1 MRTVFRYFWNGG
13 IIHDKLKTR
22 EAWILLHGFLR
33 KDYVRKNLGGTI
45 MHTKTMEGLAGAS
58 TNMKL
63 LNTPFRV
70 YKDAERRGDTA
81 VMERAMGYVG
91 DFAEKA
97 EDYQKKAE
105 KGMKEEAKEAREK
118 AKTEQGNAIRKREEL
133 EKRIAESRNE
143 DTDTVS
149 ISESGK
155 VVLDKKTDS
164 VQTGADNGVS
174 IEETADAVK
183 TEPVIYTKTG
193 ETLKTESGT
202 NLSVSV

>member
-1 MRTVFRYFWNGG
+1 
-13 IIHDKLKTR
+13 
-22 EAWILLHGFLR
+22 
-33 KDYVRKNLGGTI
+33 

-81 VMERAMGYVG
+81 VMEQAMGYVG

-105 KGMKEEAKEAREK
+105 KGMEEDAKEAREK
-118 AKTEQGNAIRKREEL
+118 AKTEQENAIRKRKEEREEL

-155 VVLDKKTDS
+155 EIK
-164 VQTGADNGVS
+164 
-174 IEETADAVK
+174 
-183 TEPVIYTKTG
+183 
-193 ETLKTESGT
+193 
-202 NLSVSV
+202 

>member
-1 MRTVFRYFWNGG
+1 
-13 IIHDKLKTR
+13 
-22 EAWILLHGFLR
+22 
-33 KDYVRKNLGGTI
+33 

-105 KGMKEEAKEAREK
+105 KGMKEDAKEAKEK
-118 AKTEQGNAIRKREEL
+118 AKTEQ

-155 VVLDKKTDS
+155 AALDKKTDS
-164 VQTGADNGVS
+164 VQTDADNGVS

-193 ETLKTESGT
+193 EALKPESGT

>member
-1 MRTVFRYFWNGG
+1 
-13 IIHDKLKTR
+13 
-22 EAWILLHGFLR
+22 
-33 KDYVRKNLGGTI
+33 

-105 KGMKEEAKEAREK
+105 KGMKEDAKEAREK
-118 AKTEQGNAIRKREEL
+118 AKTEQENAIRKRKEEREEQ

-155 VVLDKKTDS
+155 AALDKKTDS

-193 ETLKTESGT
+193 EALKPESGT

>member
-1 MRTVFRYFWNGG
+1 
-13 IIHDKLKTR
+13 
-22 EAWILLHGFLR
+22 
-33 KDYVRKNLGGTI
+33 

-70 YKDAERRGDTA
+70 YKDAERRDDTA
-81 VMERAMGYVG
+81 IMERAMGYVG

-105 KGMKEEAKEAREK
+105 KGMKEDAKEAREK
-118 AKTEQGNAIRKREEL
+118 AKTEQENAIRKRGEEREDL

-155 VVLDKKTDS
+155 VALDEKTDS

-174 IEETADAVK
+174 IEETADAIK
-183 TEPVIYTKTG
+183 TGPVIYTKTG
-193 ETLKTESGT
+193 EALKPESGT
-202 NLSVSV
+202 SLSVSV

>member
-1 MRTVFRYFWNGG
+1 
-13 IIHDKLKTR
+13 
-22 EAWILLHGFLR
+22 
-33 KDYVRKNLGGTI
+33 

-58 TNMKL
+58 MNMKL

-70 YKDAERRGDTA
+70 YKDAERRGDIA

-105 KGMKEEAKEAREK
+105 KGMKEDAKEAKEK
-118 AKTEQGNAIRKREEL
+118 AKMEQENAIRKRKEEREEQ

-155 VVLDKKTDS
+155 AALDEKTDS

-174 IEETADAVK
+174 IEETADTVK

-193 ETLKTESGT
+193 ETLKPESGT